1 MSGKRSGNSV
11 VKRAIDPA
19 LRDIVALSM
28 LPGIWAGAPPE
39 RIAESLAAALFT
51 TIDARLVYISFTDE
65 DKQPFAAVAQVD
77 RYRTSPALA
86 AQVGPAIFD
95 WAQQHDPDEI
105 LFLPDPDG
113 DSTFRI
119 AVRPIGRNAELG
131 VIAAA
136 FF

>member
-11 VKRAIDPA
+11 AKSAIDPA

-51 TIDARLVYISFTDE
+51 MIDARLVYVSFADE
-65 DKQPFAAVAQVD
+65 DKQPFAAVVQVD
-77 RYRTSPALA
+77 RYRIDPTLA
-86 AQVGPAIFD
+86 GQIGPAIFE

-105 LFLPDPDG
+105 LFLRESEG
-113 DSTFRI
+113 ESTFRI
-119 AVRPIGRNAELG
+119 ATRPIGRNAELG
-131 VIAAA
+131 VIAA
-136 FF
+136 